1 MGGKRKSAPRWFM
14 NSYFWFAA
22 ILVIVGVIGLFG
34 GDRAIRD
41 PGQVRDSNLYLIYFG
56 AALIMTAG
64 GIMSHLLATKAYH
77 ETNQ

>member
-1 MGGKRKSAPRWFM
+1 M